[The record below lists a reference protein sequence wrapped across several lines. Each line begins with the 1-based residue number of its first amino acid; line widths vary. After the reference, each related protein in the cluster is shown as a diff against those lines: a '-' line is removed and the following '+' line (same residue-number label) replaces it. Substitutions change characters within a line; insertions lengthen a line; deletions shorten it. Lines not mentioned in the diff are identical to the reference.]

1 VLKHLQEADFEIEK
15 IRQTL
20 IARELPKTILDDF
33 GKGAFVVIKGVK

>member
-1 VLKHLQEADFEIEK
+1 VLRHLQEAGFEIEK

-20 IARELPKTILDDF
+20 IVGELPKTILDNF